1 MEADAYSLITELT
14 VLVRLR
20 HAFPTPRQ
28 PREPPHSWS
37 SSELRPVYLHAQKL
51 SQDRTADP
59 LVHLI
64 VSLFSLGE
72 KESLLFY
79 FPPNESGSRNNCFHV
94 IKTIN

>member
-1 MEADAYSLITELT
+1 M
-14 VLVRLR
+14 LVKLC

-28 PREPPHSWS
+28 PREPPHGWS
-37 SSELRPVYLHAQKL
+37 SSGPGPVYLHAQKL

-64 VSLFSLGE
+64 VSLFSPGE

-79 FPPNESGSRNNCFHV
+79 FPPNESGSRDDCFHV